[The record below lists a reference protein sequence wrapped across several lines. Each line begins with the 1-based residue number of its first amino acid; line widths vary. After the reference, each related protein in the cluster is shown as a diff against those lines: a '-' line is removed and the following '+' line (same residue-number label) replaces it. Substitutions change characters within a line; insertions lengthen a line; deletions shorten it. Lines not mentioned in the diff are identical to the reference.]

1 METWGR
7 GGLLAPGREGWTLP
21 SHSCLPKAA
30 PSPVSNAQGED
41 RPVSQHWFSKPHRA
55 TAELHIWRRQAR
67 RQTFREDGG
76 FLRKR
81 MQMREERE
89 LLIHV
94 MSAELSMTN

>member
-1 METWGR
+1 MEHGAGMGFWPQEGKA
-7 GGLLAPGREGWTLP
+7 GLL
-21 SHSCLPKAA
+21 SCLPKAVH
-30 PSPVSNAQGED
+30 PLPTLPRVGRCSVPTPVSRSVSTTGQGPL
-41 RPVSQHWFSKPHRA
+41 R
-55 TAELHIWRRQAR
+55 RRQAG
-67 RQTFREDGG
+67 RQPCREDGG

>member
-1 METWGR
+1 MGFWLKEGKA
-7 GGLLAPGREGWTLP
+7 GLLPATVAFPRLSPPLP
-21 SHSCLPKAA
+21 ALPRVRKGQY
-30 PSPVSNAQGED
+30 PSTCSP
-41 RPVSQHWFSKPHRA
+41 SQYPPHRA
-55 TAELHIWRRQAR
+55 TTELHLRRRQAR
-67 RQTFREDGG
+67 RQPCREDGG